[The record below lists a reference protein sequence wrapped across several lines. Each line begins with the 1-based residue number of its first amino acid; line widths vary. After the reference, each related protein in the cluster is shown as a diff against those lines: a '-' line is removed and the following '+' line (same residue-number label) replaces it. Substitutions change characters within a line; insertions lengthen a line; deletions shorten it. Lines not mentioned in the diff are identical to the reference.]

1 MGTKLYIKT
10 FGCQMNEYDSQKTV
24 EILQNKKDME
34 VTANAEEADIILL
47 NTCSIRE
54 KAEDKVYSELGR
66 LNKLK
71 IKNPNIKIGVGGCV
85 ATQEGSNITKRA
97 PYVDLI
103 YGPQTLHKVSDL
115 LDEDDK
121 LKAIDITFPIEE
133 KFDSLPEPTA
143 TSPSSFVAI
152 MEGCS
157 KYCSFCVV
165 PYTRGDEVSR
175 KAQQI
180 FDEIARLVEQ
190 GSSEI
195 VFVGQN
201 VNSYKQVHEG
211 RTLRLSDL
219 IDIASNINGVERI
232 RYTTSHPLDMTN
244 DLIEIYGSVPQLA
257 NQLHLPVQS
266 GSDRILKAMKRNYTA
281 DSYRE
286 IIKKVKKIRPTIKV
300 TSDFIVGFPG
310 ETHDEFLET
319 MQLIEDIQFDS
330 SFSFIYSPRPGTPAS
345 VLKDD
350 VTKDEKK
357 NRLSLLQGRLNEIQR
372 GFSKEMIG
380 SIQRC
385 LVTGISK
392 KRLDQLQA
400 RTECNRVINFPF
412 QNIGFIGKLVDIKV
426 EEALAYSLLGTLLK
440 PEVKLLGKSIW
451 VKSPLTTAYEP

>member
-1 MGTKLYIKT
+1 
-10 FGCQMNEYDSQKTV
+10 MNEYDSQKTV

-34 VTANAEEADIILL
+34 VTANPEEADIILL

-426 EEALAYSLLGTLLK
+426 EEALAYSLLGTLHNNKEL
-440 PEVKLLGKSIW
+440 I
-451 VKSPLTTAYEP
+451 

>member
-1 MGTKLYIKT
+1 MSNKLYIKT

-24 EILQNKKDME
+24 EILKEKKGME
-34 VTANAEEADIILL
+34 ITTNVEEADIILL

-71 IKNPNIKIGVGGCV
+71 INNPNIKIGVGGCV
-85 ATQEGSNITKRA
+85 ATQEGANITKRA

-103 YGPQTLHKVSDL
+103 YGPQTLHKVADL
-115 LDEDDK
+115 LDEKDK

-133 KFDSLPEPTA
+133 KFDSLPIPTA

-175 KAQQI
+175 NPQQI

-190 GSSEI
+190 GTSEI

-201 VNSYKQVHEG
+201 VNSYKQVHDG

-232 RYTTSHPLDMTN
+232 RYTTSHPLDMTD
-244 DLIEIYGSVPQLA
+244 DLIDIYKSVPQLA

-266 GSDRILKAMKRNYTA
+266 GSDRVLKAMKRNYTA
-281 DSYRE
+281 DYFRDIVSR
-286 IIKKVKKIRPTIKV
+286 VKKHRPNIKV

-310 ETHDEFLET
+310 ETHDEFMET
-319 MQLIEDIQFDS
+319 MKLIEDIQFDS

-345 VLKDD
+345 ILEDNISKE
-350 VTKDEKK
+350 EKK
-357 NRLSLLQGRLNEIQR
+357 ERLNILQNRLNEIQR
-372 GFSKEMIG
+372 GFSKMMEG

-412 QNIGFIGKLVDIKV
+412 HNISFIGKLVDIKV
-426 EEALAYSLLGTLLK
+426 EKALAYSLLGSLHNTK
-440 PEVKLLGKSIW
+440 E
-451 VKSPLTTAYEP
+451 LT

>member
-24 EILQNKKDME
+24 EILQQKKDIE
-34 VTANAEEADIILL
+34 VTTNVEEADIILL

-71 IKNPNIKIGVGGCV
+71 IKNPKIKIGVGGCV
-85 ATQEGSNITKRA
+85 ASQEGSNITKRA

-115 LDEDDK
+115 LDENNK

-175 KAQQI
+175 KPQQI

-190 GSSEI
+190 GTSEI

-201 VNSYKQVHEG
+201 VNSYKQIHNG
-211 RTLRLSDL
+211 RALRLSDL
-219 IDIASNINGVERI
+219 IDIASNINGVNRI
-232 RYTTSHPLDMTN
+232 RFTTSHPLDMTD
-244 DLIEIYGSVPQLA
+244 DLIEIFGSVPQLA

-266 GSDRILKAMKRNYTA
+266 GSDRILKAMKRNYTV
-281 DSYRE
+281 DLYRD
-286 IIKKVKKIRPTIKV
+286 IIERVRKIRPTIKV

-310 ETHDEFLET
+310 ETHAEFMET

-330 SFSFIYSPRPGTPAS
+330 SFSFVYSPRPGTPAS
-345 VLKDD
+345 ILADNTSKQ
-350 VTKDEKK
+350 EKK
-357 NRLSLLQGRLNEIQR
+357 ERLNILQARLNEIQR
-372 GFSKEMIG
+372 GFGQKMVG

-412 QNIGFIGKLVDIKV
+412 HNISFIGKLVDIKV
-426 EEALAYSLLGTLLK
+426 EEALAYSLLGSLHNTKEL
-440 PEVKLLGKSIW
+440 I
-451 VKSPLTTAYEP
+451 

>member
-1 MGTKLYIKT
+1 
-10 FGCQMNEYDSQKTV
+10 
-24 EILQNKKDME
+24 ME

-426 EEALAYSLLGTLLK
+426 EEALAYSLLGTLHNNKEL
-440 PEVKLLGKSIW
+440 I
-451 VKSPLTTAYEP
+451 

>member
-24 EILQNKKDME
+24 EILQDKKDME
-34 VTANAEEADIILL
+34 VTTNVEEADIILL

-115 LDEDDK
+115 LDEDNK

-143 TSPSSFVAI
+143 TGPSSFVAI

-190 GSSEI
+190 GTSEI

-232 RYTTSHPLDMTN
+232 RFTTSHPLDMTD

-266 GSDRILKAMKRNYTA
+266 GSDRVLKAMKRNYTA
-281 DSYRE
+281 DLYRD
-286 IIKKVKKIRPTIKV
+286 IIQRVNKIRPTIKV

-310 ETHDEFLET
+310 ETHSEFLET

-345 VLKDD
+345 VLQDNVSKS
-350 VTKDEKK
+350 EKK
-357 NRLSLLQGRLNEIQR
+357 ERLNILQARLNEIQR
-372 GFSKEMIG
+372 GFSQKMVG

-412 QNIGFIGKLVDIKV
+412 QNIGFLGKLVDIKV
-426 EEALAYSLLGTLLK
+426 EEALAYSLLGTLHNTKEL
-440 PEVKLLGKSIW
+440 V
-451 VKSPLTTAYEP
+451 